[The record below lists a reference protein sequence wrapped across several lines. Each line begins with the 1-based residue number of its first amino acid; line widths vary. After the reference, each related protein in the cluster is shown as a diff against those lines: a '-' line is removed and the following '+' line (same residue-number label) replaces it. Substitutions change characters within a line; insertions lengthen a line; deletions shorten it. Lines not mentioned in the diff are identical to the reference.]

1 MGWCSK
7 PKATQVPT
15 PIYNDVQGTM
25 GKLQGYLSQG
35 YKQGLTDRNEAY
47 GGAGDIAQNLLS
59 YGKKQQELGGTID
72 PETQAEA
79 VRSALGT
86 TSQAGL
92 TPGSAGSRSIVA
104 RDLGLK
110 SMDLERQRQGTAGD
124 ILGMEEFR
132 PKSFGNEL
140 AQSFLGLTT
149 DNTGMANQWINNQL
163 AANEAVKGQDSFLGS
178 LAKYSVKRGVDTA
191 FDTAGAAAKAGAS
204 SGGM

>member
-25 GKLQGYLSQG
+25 GQLQGYLSKG
-35 YKQGLTDRNEAY
+35 YKQGIDDRNAVY
-47 GGAGDIAQNLLS
+47 GGANDIAQNLLS
-59 YGKKQQELGGTID
+59 YGKKQQDLGSTID

-79 VRSALGT
+79 VRSALSN

-92 TPGSAGSRSIVA
+92 MPGTPGSRSIVA

-110 SMDLERQRQGTAGD
+110 SMDLERQRQGVAGD
-124 ILGMEEFR
+124 ILGMSEFR
-132 PKSFGNEL
+132 PKEYGNEL

-149 DNTGMANQWINNQL
+149 DNTGMANQWIANQL
-163 AANEAVKGQDSFLGS
+163 AAGEAVKGKDSFLGG
-178 LAKYSVKRGVDTA
+178 LAKGLVTTGTVGVLDN
-191 FDTAGAAAKAGAS
+191 AS
-204 SGGM
+204 KSL